1 MMKVPAWMAAG
12 AVCGLTAIAS
22 AETATEAQ
30 LRAKVDALEKRL
42 SEVENKGQENW
53 LNERRAEEVKAL
65 IQEVLADADTRASL
79 MQDGMTAG
87 WNKKFFLAS
96 ADGTFLLNIGGRIQA
111 RYIYNYRETG
121 VINLNDDADFTDSG
135 ESNND
140 DQEGGFS
147 IRRMKPAFSGFI
159 GGPKFEYNV
168 VLAADR
174 NTTAVGLEEA
184 RIGYAITDQIKIEG
198 GRFKAPFLR
207 EELTSSGRQLTVERS
222 YMNEA
227 FTIGFTE
234 GVMVTY
240 ANELFKIAAM
250 FSDGR
255 NQGEISNAA
264 NDFQNDTN
272 DAAFTARV
280 DVRLAGDWKQME
292 ETSAWAGEQMGIFL
306 GGAIHY
312 EMAETGSATGANS
325 NDTNLYWTF
334 DASVEVNGLG
344 IYAAVAGRS
353 FDDEAATGDFDQ
365 LGVVVQISFFVIADK
380 LEPFFRAEWLDT
392 DGFSPFAVGSTAI
405 NAAYDQ
411 EVVMLTAGVNYYFRK
426 HDAKFT
432 LDVVFTP
439 TDAVPVAQGGL
450 GILQDDDDAEGQIV
464 VRTQFQLQF

>member
-12 AVCGLTAIAS
+12 AVCGLTALAS

-42 SEVENKGQENW
+42 SEVESKGNENW
-53 LNERRAEEVKAL
+53 LDERRAEEVKAL
-65 IQEVLADADTRASL
+65 IQEVLSDADTRASL

-96 ADGTFLLNIGGRIQA
+96 ADGTFLLNVGGRIQA

-121 VINLNDDADFTDSG
+121 LIDLNDDADAGDAG
-135 ESNND
+135 ESNTD
-140 DQEGGFS
+140 DQEGGFQ
-147 IRRMKPAFSGFI
+147 IRRMKPQFQGYV

-174 NTTAVGLEEA
+174 NTTAFGLEEA
-184 RIGYAITDQIKIEG
+184 KIGYSITDQIKVEG
-198 GRFKAPFLR
+198 GRYKSPFLR
-207 EELTSSGRQLTVERS
+207 EETTSSGRQLAVERS
-222 YMNEA
+222 YVNEA

-234 GVMVTY
+234 GVSATY
-240 ANELFKIAAM
+240 SNDLFKIAVM

-264 NDFQNDTN
+264 NDFQNDTS
-272 DAAFTARV
+272 DYAFTARV

-292 ETSAWAGEQMGIFL
+292 DFSAWSGEAMGIFL
-306 GGAIHY
+306 GGAVHY
-312 EMAETGSATGANS
+312 EAAETGSSTGANS

-334 DASVEVNGLG
+334 DGSLEVSGFSLFAS
-344 IYAAVAGRS
+344 VAGRS
-353 FDDEAATGDFDQ
+353 FDDEAGADFDQ
-365 LGVVVQISFFVIADK
+365 LGIVVQISFFVIPDK

-392 DGFSPFAVGSTAI
+392 DGFSPFAVGATAI
-405 NAAYDQ
+405 NAAYDD
-411 EVVMLTAGVNYYFRK
+411 EIVMFTAGVNYYFRK

-439 TDAVPVAQGGL
+439 SDAVPIAQGGL
-450 GILQDDDDAEGQIV
+450 GVLQDDDDSEGQIV